1 MLKRFDAPEQSS
13 SSCSSVESPAC
24 KRRRPLE
31 SSESEASDSA
41 SDKGLPRTKGTSEL
55 LLTHLSMFPGEEA
68 KCESMA
74 ATNGKS
80 KERIRNLL
88 KSDTLCKCKKN
99 CRKAVNFS
107 LVFKLCCTFWS
118 LSKAGQ
124 DCVLWGIQNMQT
136 GMENTEDDNDSDG
149 GSSSDYSGTS
159 SGSDNAEQSSK
170 LLNTWYIQGGAN
182 LEDELI

>member
-1 MLKRFDAPEQSS
+1 MLLSNPQALAPVLRALLASDAVLWNPQSLKLLTLLQIRDCPEQKEQVN
-13 SSCSSVESPAC
+13 CCWHTCPCFLGRKLSVNPWQPQMGNP
-24 KRRRPLE
+24 KK
-31 SSESEASDSA
+31 ESETCWKVIHCASA
-41 SDKGLPRTKGTSEL
+41 
-55 LLTHLSMFPGEEA
+55 
-68 KCESMA
+68 
-74 ATNGKS
+74 
-80 KERIRNLL
+80 
-88 KSDTLCKCKKN
+88 KKN